1 MGGASGNRNVVPRT
15 ASGKATHFRHGKASR
30 GKIATRC
37 QHCGQ
42 YGHAVTDPVLPGL
55 RQVERQYCVAHL
67 GRNQRAIMHAIQM
80 VDHADICIRAEA
92 KGQYGV
98 GVLLSCRAQTP
109 IMHIVGRQYRR
120 AAFDQAFEDFGLGVG
135 NTAFVLE
142 KFDMC
147 RCNGGDDGNIGPD
160 DMAKRAHF
168 ASVVH
173 AHFENAEVAIRGHP
187 RKA

>member
-1 MGGASGNRNVVPRT
+1 M
-15 ASGKATHFRHGKASR
+15 
-30 GKIATRC
+30 
-37 QHCGQ
+37 
-42 YGHAVTDPVLPGL
+42 Y
-55 RQVERQYCVAHL
+55 
-67 GRNQRAIMHAIQM
+67 
-80 VDHADICIRAEA
+80 
-92 KGQYGV
+92 
-98 GVLLSCRAQTP
+98 
-109 IMHIVGRQYRR
+109 IVGRQYRR

-168 ASVVH
+168 TSVVH

-187 RKA
+187 RKAQRHTNMVVIAFDRTVRPPA